1 MNKKYLITIG
11 IALVI
16 IAGIGLSF
24 TRPAD
29 ANPVSS
35 TCGES
40 SSATSSPN
48 YMTPGTGT
56 TTITCLVQPPNASGA
71 VEAFVAINRTA
82 SSTASDIKIDIE
94 YSMDGVN
101 WYSNNTSD
109 LGTTTPQI
117 ALAPTQSFILRFASS
132 TLPGG
137 GQIPVPNNREARIFK
152 IATPTKYV
160 RAVISVPIGS
170 LNSGVYASIITRKDI

>member
-11 IALVI
+11 IVLAL
-16 IAGIGLSF
+16 IAGIYL

-29 ANPVSS
+29 ANPPVSS
-35 TCGES
+35 TCAES
-40 SSATSSPN
+40 GAATSSLS

-56 TTITCLVQPPNASGA
+56 TTVTCLVQPTSSVGAS
-71 VEAFVAINRTA
+71 EAYIAINRTA
-82 SSTASDIKIDIE
+82 SSTASDIKIDTE
-94 YSMDGVN
+94 YSMDGNN

-109 LGTTTPQI
+109 LGTTTPQM
-117 ALAPTQSFILRFASS
+117 ALAPTQSFIMRFASS

-137 GQIPVPNNREARIFK
+137 GQVPVPNNRDARIFK

-160 RAVISVPIGS
+160 RVVISVPIGS
-170 LNSGVYASIITRKDI
+170 ANSGVYASIITKKEI